1 MKHRTVLAV
10 LLAAVPF
17 VPAAAA
23 SGAVER
29 GDYLVRIMACNDCHT
44 PLVMGENGPEPDMGR
59 MLSGHPAGA
68 VLPAPPAA
76 LSQGPWSW
84 AGAAS
89 NTAYAGPWG
98 VSFAANLTPD
108 PQTGLGSWTEETF
121 VRAIRT
127 GRHMGVGRP
136 ILPPM
141 PAPAYSAATDDD
153 LKAIWAY
160 LQTVKPVHNAVP
172 QPIEPVEA
180 HGP

>member
-1 MKHRTVLAV
+1 MMHRPVLTV
-10 LLAAVPF
+10 LLAAVLF

-23 SGAVER
+23 PDAVER
-29 GDYLVRIMACNDCHT
+29 GSYLVRIMACNDCHT
-44 PLVMGENGPEPDMGR
+44 PFVMGENGPQPDMSR
-59 MLSGHPAGA
+59 MLSGHPAA
-68 VLPAPPAA
+68 EVLPAPPAA
-76 LSQGPWSW
+76 LAQGPWSW

-141 PAPAYSAATDDD
+141 PAPAYSSATDDD
-153 LKAIWAY
+153 LKAIWSY
-160 LQTVKPVHNAVP
+160 LQTIKPVANAVP
-172 QPIEPVEA
+172 QPIEPVETR
-180 HGP
+180 